1 MYHKPSKKTKKLIPQ
16 LPLFSLFQKMSIIS
30 VVPKMLKDK
39 EVRITALDDK
49 SVVYEMGNH
58 SLNDD
63 DFEYMG
69 FSEVY
74 HITERAAPISGTY
87 YQIGS
92 GEFVVVRKDGIYIIN
107 KSWDTYEVEERHNC
121 LVVIQVAQSGVM
133 YIKY

>member
-1 MYHKPSKKTKKLIPQ
+1 
-16 LPLFSLFQKMSIIS
+16 MSIVS
-30 VVPKMLKDK
+30 VVPKMLKDY
-39 EVRITALDDK
+39 EVNITALDDM

-74 HITERAAPISGTY
+74 HITERTEPIMGTY

-92 GEFVVVRKDGIYIIN
+92 GDFVVIRKDGIYIIN
-107 KSWDTYEVEERHNC
+107 KTWDTCEIEVKNNC
-121 LVVIQVAQSGVM
+121 VVIIQVAESGVM